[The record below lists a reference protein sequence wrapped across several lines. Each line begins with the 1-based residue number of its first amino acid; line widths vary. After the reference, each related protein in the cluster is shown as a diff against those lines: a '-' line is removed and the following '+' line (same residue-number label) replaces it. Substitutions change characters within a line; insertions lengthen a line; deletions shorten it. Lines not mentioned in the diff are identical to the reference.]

1 MAILVTQET
10 KVICQGM
17 TGAQA
22 TFHCE
27 QAIAYGTQ
35 LVAGVTPGKGGS
47 KHLYLPVF
55 DGVAEAVAE
64 TGADASLVFVPP
76 HAAADAIIEAID
88 ARVPLIVCVT
98 ERVPVLDMVRVKRRL
113 EDSASRL
120 IGPNSP
126 GVIAPEA
133 CKIGVMPGH
142 IHFPGRIG
150 IASRSAS
157 LTYEAVAQTTANR
170 LGQSTCVGIGGDAVH
185 GMGFTDCLELF
196 FDDPG
201 TEGVLLIG
209 EIGGGAE
216 EEAAAFLAARKA
228 AGESTKPVVAYV
240 AGRNAPAGRRMGHA
254 GTINVFG
261 AGGGKSGG
269 ASGGGA
275 DDKIAA
281 LRAAGA
287 EIAETAAEIGATMR
301 RALRG

>member
-1 MAILVTQET
+1 MAILVHRET

-27 QAIAYGTQ
+27 QAIAYGTK
-35 LVAGVTPGKGGS
+35 LVAGVTPGKGGG

-55 DGVAEAVAE
+55 DDVAAAVAA
-64 TGADASLVFVPP
+64 TGAEVSLVFVPP
-76 HAAADAIIEAID
+76 RAAADAIVEAID
-88 ARVPLIVCVT
+88 AGVPLIVCVT

-113 EDSASRL
+113 EDSTSRL

-126 GVIAPEA
+126 GVITPEA

-157 LTYEAVAQTTANR
+157 LAYEAVAQTTANR
-170 LGQSTCVGIGGDAVH
+170 LGQSTCVGIGGDPVH
-185 GMGFTDCLELF
+185 GMGFADCLELF
-196 FDDPG
+196 LDDPE

-209 EIGGGAE
+209 EIGGTAE
-216 EEAAAFLAARKA
+216 EEAAAFLAARQA
-228 AGESTKPVVAYV
+228 AGALNKPVVAYV
-240 AGRNAPAGRRMGHA
+240 AGLDAPTGRRMGHA
-254 GTINVFG
+254 GTVNVFG
-261 AGGGKSGG
+261 K
-269 ASGGGA
+269 GGA

-287 EIAETAAEIGATMR
+287 VIAESAAEIGATMR
-301 RALRG
+301 RALAR

>member
-1 MAILVTQET
+1 MAILVNRGT

-27 QAIAYGTQ
+27 QAIAYGTK
-35 LVAGVTPGKGGS
+35 LVAGVTPGKGGG

-55 DGVAEAVAE
+55 DDVAAALAA
-64 TGADASLVFVPP
+64 TGAEASLVFVPP
-76 HAAADAIIEAID
+76 HAAADAVIEAID
-88 ARVPLIVCVT
+88 AGVPLIVCVT

-126 GVIAPEA
+126 GVITPEA
-133 CKIGVMPGH
+133 CKMGVMPGH

-157 LTYEAVAQTTANR
+157 LAYEAAAQTTANR
-170 LGQSTCVGIGGDAVH
+170 LGQSTCVGIGGDPVH
-185 GMGFTDCLELF
+185 GIGFADCLELF
-196 FDDPG
+196 LDDPK
-201 TEGVLLIG
+201 TEGILLIG
-209 EIGGGAE
+209 EIGGTAE
-216 EEAAAFLAARKA
+216 EEAAAFLSARKA
-228 AGESTKPVVAYV
+228 AGAMNKPVVAYV
-240 AGRNAPAGRRMGHA
+240 AGEDAPTGRRMGHA
-254 GTINVFG
+254 GTVNVFG
-261 AGGGKSGG
+261 K
-269 ASGGGA
+269 GGA

-287 EIAETAAEIGATMR
+287 VIAESAAEIGATMR
-301 RALRG
+301 RALRR

>member
-1 MAILVTQET
+1 MAILVSRES

-17 TGAQA
+17 TGGQA

-27 QAIAYGTQ
+27 QAIAYGTN

-55 DGVAEAVAE
+55 DRVAEAVAT
-64 TGADASLVFVPP
+64 TGADVSLVFVPP
-76 HAAADAIIEAID
+76 RAAADAIIEAID
-88 ARVPLIVCVT
+88 GGVPLIVCVT

-113 EDSASRL
+113 EDSTSRL

-157 LTYEAVAQTTANR
+157 LAYEAVAQTTANR
-170 LGQSTCVGIGGDAVH
+170 LGQSTCVGIGGDPVH
-185 GMGFTDCLELF
+185 GIGFADCLELF
-196 FDDPG
+196 LDDPE

-209 EIGGGAE
+209 EIGGTAE
-216 EEAAAFLAARKA
+216 EQAAAFLTARKA
-228 AGESTKPVVAYV
+228 AGELNKPVVAYV
-240 AGRNAPAGRRMGHA
+240 AGEIAPTGRRMGHA
-254 GTINVFG
+254 GTVNVFG
-261 AGGGKSGG
+261 KGG
-269 ASGGGA
+269 AA
-275 DDKIAA
+275 DKIAA
-281 LRAAGA
+281 LRDAGA
-287 EIAETAAEIGATMR
+287 VIAESAAEIGATMR
-301 RALRG
+301 RALR

>member
-1 MAILVTQET
+1 MPILVNRET

-27 QAIAYGTQ
+27 QAIAYGTK
-35 LVAGVTPGKGGS
+35 LVAGVTPGKGGG
-47 KHLYLPVF
+47 KHLYLPVY
-55 DGVAEAVAE
+55 DEVAVAVAE
-64 TGADASLVFVPP
+64 TGAEASLVFVPP

-88 ARVPLIVCVT
+88 AGVPLIVCVT

-126 GVIAPEA
+126 GVITPEV

-170 LGQSTCVGIGGDAVH
+170 LGQSTCVGIGGDPVH
-185 GMGFTDCLELF
+185 GVGFVDCLELF
-196 FDDPG
+196 LDDPE
-201 TEGVLLIG
+201 TEGILLIG

-216 EEAAAFLAARKA
+216 EEAAQFLSARRA
-228 AGESTKPVVAYV
+228 AGALNKPVVAYV
-240 AGRNAPAGRRMGHA
+240 AGQDAPTRRRMGHA
-254 GTINVFG
+254 GTVNVFG
-261 AGGGKSGG
+261 K
-269 ASGGGA
+269 GGA

-287 EIAETAAEIGATMR
+287 KIAETAAEIGTTMR
-301 RALRG
+301 RALR

>member
-1 MAILVTQET
+1 MAILVHGET

-27 QAIAYGTQ
+27 QAIAYGTK
-35 LVAGVTPGKGGS
+35 LVAGVTPGKGGG

-55 DGVAEAVAE
+55 DDVAAAVAA
-64 TGADASLVFVPP
+64 TGAEVSLVFVPP
-76 HAAADAIIEAID
+76 RAAADAIIEAID
-88 ARVPLIVCVT
+88 AGVPLIVCVT

-113 EDSASRL
+113 EDSTSRL

-157 LTYEAVAQTTANR
+157 LAYEAVAQTTANR
-170 LGQSTCVGIGGDAVH
+170 LGQSTCVGIGGDPVH
-185 GMGFTDCLELF
+185 GIGFAESLELF
-196 FDDPG
+196 LDDPE

-209 EIGGGAE
+209 EIGGTAE
-216 EEAAAFLAARKA
+216 EEAAAFLTVRKA
-228 AGESTKPVVAYV
+228 AGEPSKPVVAYV
-240 AGRNAPAGRRMGHA
+240 AGQDAPAGRRMGHA
-254 GTINVFG
+254 GTVNVFG
-261 AGGGKSGG
+261 KGG
-269 ASGGGA
+269 AA
-275 DDKIAA
+275 DKIAA

-287 EIAETAAEIGATMR
+287 VIADTAAEIGATMR
-301 RALRG
+301 RALAR

>member
-1 MAILVTQET
+1 MAILVTGEA

-27 QAIAYGTQ
+27 QAIAYGTK
-35 LVAGVTPGKGGS
+35 LVAGVTPGKGGG

-55 DGVAEAVAE
+55 DDVAAAVAA
-64 TGADASLVFVPP
+64 TGAEVSLVFVPP
-76 HAAADAIIEAID
+76 RAAADAIIEAVD
-88 ARVPLIVCVT
+88 AGVPLIVCVT

-113 EDSASRL
+113 EDSTSRL

-126 GVIAPEA
+126 GVITPEA

-157 LTYEAVAQTTANR
+157 LAYEAVAQTTANR
-170 LGQSTCVGIGGDAVH
+170 LGQSTCVGIGGDPVH
-185 GMGFTDCLELF
+185 GMGFADCLELF
-196 FDDPG
+196 LDDPE

-209 EIGGGAE
+209 EIGGTAE
-216 EEAAAFLAARKA
+216 EEAAAFLSARKV
-228 AGESTKPVVAYV
+228 AGTLDKPVVAYV
-240 AGRNAPAGRRMGHA
+240 AGEDAPTGRRMGHA
-254 GTINVFG
+254 GTVNVFG
-261 AGGGKSGG
+261 K
-269 ASGGGA
+269 GGA

-287 EIAETAAEIGATMR
+287 VIAESAAEIGATMR
-301 RALRG
+301 RALAR

>member
-1 MAILVTQET
+1 MAILVNGET

-27 QAIAYGTQ
+27 QAIAYGTK
-35 LVAGVTPGKGGS
+35 LVAGVTPGKGGR

-55 DGVAEAVAE
+55 DSVAEAMAE

-76 HAAADAIIEAID
+76 RAAADAIVEAID

-98 ERVPVLDMVRVKRRL
+98 ERVPVLDMVRVRRRL
-113 EDSASRL
+113 EDSKSRL

-126 GVIAPEA
+126 GVITPEA

-170 LGQSTCVGIGGDAVH
+170 LGQSSSVGIGGDAVH
-185 GMGFTDCLELF
+185 GIGFADCLELF
-196 FDDPG
+196 FDDPQ
-201 TEGVLLIG
+201 TDGVLLIG
-209 EIGGGAE
+209 EVGGSAE

-228 AGESTKPVVAYV
+228 AGKPAKPVVAYI
-240 AGRNAPAGRRMGHA
+240 AGRNAPVGRRMGHA
-254 GTINVFG
+254 GTFDVVG
-261 AGGGKSGG
+261 PGGGKGG
-269 ASGGGA
+269 VAG
-275 DDKIAA
+275 KIEA
-281 LRAAGA
+281 LRGAGVT
-287 EIAETAAEIGATMR
+287 IAESAAEIGATMR
-301 RALRG
+301 RALTG

>member
-1 MAILVTQET
+1 MAILVTGET

-27 QAIAYGTQ
+27 QAIAYGTK
-35 LVAGVTPGKGGS
+35 LVAGVTPGKGGG

-55 DGVAEAVAE
+55 DDVAAAVAA
-64 TGADASLVFVPP
+64 TGAEVSLVFVPP
-76 HAAADAIIEAID
+76 RAAADAIIEAVD
-88 ARVPLIVCVT
+88 AGVPLIVCVT

-113 EDSASRL
+113 EDSTSRL

-126 GVIAPEA
+126 GVITPEA

-157 LTYEAVAQTTANR
+157 LAYEAVAQTTANR
-170 LGQSTCVGIGGDAVH
+170 LGQSTCVGIGGDPVH
-185 GMGFTDCLELF
+185 GMGFADCLELF
-196 FDDPG
+196 LDDPE

-209 EIGGGAE
+209 EIGGTAE
-216 EEAAAFLAARKA
+216 EEAAAFLSARKA
-228 AGESTKPVVAYV
+228 AGTLDKPVVAYV
-240 AGRNAPAGRRMGHA
+240 AGEDAPTGRRMGHA
-254 GTINVFG
+254 GTVNVFG
-261 AGGGKSGG
+261 K
-269 ASGGGA
+269 GGA

-287 EIAETAAEIGATMR
+287 VIAESAAEIGATMR
-301 RALRG
+301 RALAR

>member
-1 MAILVTQET
+1 MAILVNREI
-10 KVICQGM
+10 KIICQGM

-27 QAIAYGTQ
+27 QAIAYGTK

-47 KHLYLPVF
+47 KHLYLPVY
-55 DGVAEAVAE
+55 DEVAEAVAE
-64 TGADASLVFVPP
+64 TGAEASLVFVPP
-76 HAAADAIIEAID
+76 HAAADAMVEAID
-88 ARVPLIVCVT
+88 AGVALIVCVT

-120 IGPNSP
+120 IGPNSS
-126 GVIAPEA
+126 GVIAPEV

-170 LGQSTCVGIGGDAVH
+170 LGQSTCVGIGGDPVH
-185 GMGFTDCLELF
+185 GVGFVDCLELF
-196 FDDPG
+196 LDDPE
-201 TEGVLLIG
+201 TEGILLIG

-216 EEAAAFLAARKA
+216 EEAAQFLSARRA
-228 AGESTKPVVAYV
+228 AGDLNKPVVAYV
-240 AGRNAPAGRRMGHA
+240 AGQNAPTGRRMGHA
-254 GTINVFG
+254 GTVNVFG
-261 AGGGKSGG
+261 K
-269 ASGGGA
+269 GGA

-281 LRAAGA
+281 LREAGA
-287 EIAETAAEIGATMR
+287 AIAETAAEIGTTMR
-301 RALRG
+301 RALR

>member
-1 MAILVTQET
+1 MAILVNRET

-27 QAIAYGTQ
+27 QAIAYGTK

-55 DGVAEAVAE
+55 DDVATAVAA
-64 TGADASLVFVPP
+64 TGAEASLVFVPP
-76 HAAADAIIEAID
+76 RAAADAIIEAID

-157 LTYEAVAQTTANR
+157 LAYEAVAQTTANR
-170 LGQSTCVGIGGDAVH
+170 LGQSTCVGIGGDPVH
-185 GMGFTDCLELF
+185 GIGFADCLELF
-196 FDDPG
+196 LDDPE
-201 TEGVLLIG
+201 TEGILLIG
-209 EIGGGAE
+209 EIGGTAE
-216 EEAAAFLAARKA
+216 EEAAAFLTARRA
-228 AGESTKPVVAYV
+228 AGELNKPVVAYV
-240 AGRNAPAGRRMGHA
+240 AGEDAPTGRRMGHA
-254 GTINVFG
+254 GTVNVFG
-261 AGGGKSGG
+261 SGGGPGGGSGG
-269 ASGGGA
+269 AA
-275 DDKIAA
+275 DKIAA
-281 LRAAGA
+281 LRDAGA
-287 EIAETAAEIGATMR
+287 VIAESAAEIGSTMR
-301 RALRG
+301 HALQ